1 MKRGKAI
8 FVCNDCKK
16 VFIGDDLEY
25 HATILSH
32 PLECPKCGSMHTKP
46 IFASKDIY
54 KKIWRVNNEKL

>member
-16 VFIGDDLEY
+16 VFVGDDFEY

-32 PLECPKCGSMHTKP
+32 SLECPKCGSMHTKP